1 MQPDC
6 LSALVSVLASVLA
19 IHQAIMAVAVIKEI
33 TSIRKFFETRD
44 SDSDPTALQQ
54 SFAVSIIHKINL
66 LKSLGPM
73 DGAQINEALKDDPVG
88 CVHTKRIKDHV
99 EELMNKNLKEE
110 VTSPTTAANKKGG
123 HSDQFLKHW
132 WNYMTESEITFLQDP
147 DKGFNSKMTLLVERA
162 MKVGCNG
169 GDEQSKKWCMALL
182 VRLHYKDLP
191 SAQTLYDK
199 IQDLKRAW
207 TSEYQQLYM
216 ERIDEY
222 PEHPRDLPKSI
233 FAAAYA
239 DEQPHPVQL
248 SGINAIADAI
258 PLRKNSRLLKKQ
270 KQPLPERV
278 NAEKAISDAMTD
290 SHRAH
295 VQVKSEAPSVAVKP
309 LGAVKTEMSDD
320 DADAAIIKAEYE
332 LKIAKLRAVKRERL
346 ESASSGLDK
355 ALPPTTAG
363 GRVQVHRSSDGS
375 YSLTSTP
382 KLEVPKK
389 EVEEHAEEGAVPQL
403 EDLDEYTKAAID
415 ALKIRNASKKSG
427 APTAPAG
434 ASKNDCIRKRPACAS
449 ASSASLMKR
458 PAAAKQKAVVTIEK
472 EPKAT
477 PNMPTMPGDGS
488 NPRPVH
494 YWGGIIYTARASKKF
509 RALRVKGN
517 THTESSASWG
527 GEKPNKAA
535 WLKCVQAITAHYK
548 KE

>member
-6 LSALVSVLASVLA
+6 SSALVSVLA

-66 LKSLGPM
+66 IKSLGPM

-99 EELMNKNLKEE
+99 EELMNKNLKDE
-110 VTSPTTAANKKGG
+110 VTTPTTAANKKGG

-132 WNYMTESEITFLQDP
+132 WNYVTESEITFLQNP

-169 GDEQSKKWCMALL
+169 GDEQTKKWCMALL

-191 SAQTLYDK
+191 CAQTLYDK

-207 TSEYQQLYM
+207 TSEYQQLYV

-258 PLRKNSRLLKKQ
+258 PLRRNSRLLKKQ

-278 NAEKAISDAMTD
+278 NAEKAISDVMTD
-290 SHRAH
+290 AH
-295 VQVKSEAPSVAVKP
+295 VKSEAPSVAVKP
-309 LGAVKTEMSDD
+309 LGAVKTELSDD
-320 DADAAIIKAEYE
+320 DDDEAMVKAEYE

-346 ESASSGLDK
+346 ESASSGLYK

-375 YSLTSTP
+375 YSLTSAP
-382 KLEVPKK
+382 KLEVPKE
-389 EVEEHAEEGAVPQL
+389 EVEEPHAVSQAHPEEGAVPQL
-403 EDLDEYTKAAID
+403 EDLDEYTKAAIN

-427 APTAPAG
+427 ASTAPAG
-434 ASKNDCIRKRPACAS
+434 ASTKGCVRKRPACAS
-449 ASSASLMKR
+449 ASSASLRKR
-458 PAAAKQKAVVTIEK
+458 PAAAKQKAVVTSEK
-472 EPKAT
+472 EPKAI
-477 PNMPTMPGDGS
+477 PNMPTMPSDGS

-494 YWGGIIYTARASKKF
+494 YWGGIIYTARASRKF
-509 RALRVKGN
+509 RALRVKGD
-517 THTESSASWG
+517 TCTESSASWG

-535 WLKCVQAITAHYK
+535 WGKCVQAITAHYK
-548 KE
+548 KK